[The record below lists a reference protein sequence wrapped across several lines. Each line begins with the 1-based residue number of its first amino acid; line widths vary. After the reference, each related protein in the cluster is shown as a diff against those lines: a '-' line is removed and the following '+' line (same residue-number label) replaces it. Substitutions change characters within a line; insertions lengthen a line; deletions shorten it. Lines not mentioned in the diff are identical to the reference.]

1 MVTCVTAGLYILHR
15 VASLLTF
22 FWFSSSLVVKEK
34 GNREGKIVSLK
45 WGLLVI
51 KEVYI
56 LEGPKL
62 ICPSSPEQILVV
74 SHNLWCGRNWT
85 RESVLHYLSCARV
98 KSVLL
103 QILSVVI
110 SFLFFLCGA
119 GNQTQGFEHARQVLH
134 HWAPSRPVVISFK
147 VLTIHGNF
155 GQSHHEGWQSSRNAS
170 PFHGRFGW

>member
-62 ICPSSPEQILVV
+62 ICPSSPEQILVI
-74 SHNLWCGRNWT
+74 SHNL
-85 RESVLHYLSCARV
+85 
-98 KSVLL
+98 
-103 QILSVVI
+103 
-110 SFLFFLCGA
+110 
-119 GNQTQGFEHARQVLH
+119 
-134 HWAPSRPVVISFK
+134 
-147 VLTIHGNF
+147 
-155 GQSHHEGWQSSRNAS
+155 
-170 PFHGRFGW
+170 